1 MPNMLSVALLLWHGA
16 KSGYLLKF
24 YSKTMLDAFVLTL
37 LLRHDAKLVKLSQF
51 NTVCVYVC

>member
-1 MPNMLSVALLLWHGA
+1 MLSVALLLWHGA